1 MPLKKALELDS
12 SSADAHAALG
22 LVFQAQGE
30 TDLADQEYRLAL
42 RERPRDA
49 RILNNYGSFL
59 YEQGRYK
66 DAYERFTQAAEDS
79 LYPERARV
87 FENLGLTALRL
98 NQVDLGKENLEKSLR
113 LDRNQPRALFELAQ
127 LAYQTRDYVPSR
139 SYYQAF
145 SQLSPQDARS
155 LLLGIRLAEVFN
167 DRNTAASYALQL
179 KRLYPNSPE
188 YRQLQSEQK

>member
-1 MPLKKALELDS
+1 M
-12 SSADAHAALG
+12 
-22 LVFQAQGE
+22 
-30 TDLADQEYRLAL
+30 
-42 RERPRDA
+42 
-49 RILNNYGSFL
+49 
-59 YEQGRYK
+59 
-66 DAYERFTQAAEDS
+66 
-79 LYPERARV
+79 
-87 FENLGLTALRL
+87 
-98 NQVDLGKENLEKSLR
+98 
-113 LDRNQPRALFELAQ
+113 
-127 LAYQTRDYVPSR
+127 PSR